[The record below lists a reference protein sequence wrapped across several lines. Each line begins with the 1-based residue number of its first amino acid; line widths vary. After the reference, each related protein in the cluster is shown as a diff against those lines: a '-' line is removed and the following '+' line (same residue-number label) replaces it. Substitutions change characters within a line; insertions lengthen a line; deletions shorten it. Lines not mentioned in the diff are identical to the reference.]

1 VVEVAKFATLWVPI
15 CHKHCI
21 EPRAP
26 ENYFELELPPLI
38 GRASEEFVND
48 YKWVQMEYDNFKFR
62 LDNLPG
68 TILKRSD
75 VYNSI
80 RTPEGDAQVTW
91 MANGTQWPG
100 TWIDPT
106 ENHRKGDYMGIVKVL
121 KFRLLVLDFLISSM
135 YFLWN
140 FCF

>member
-1 VVEVAKFATLWVPI
+1 
-15 CHKHCI
+15 
-21 EPRAP
+21 
-26 ENYFELELPPLI
+26 
-38 GRASEEFVND
+38 
-48 YKWVQMEYDNFKFR
+48 MEYDNFKFR

-106 ENHRKGDYMGIVKVL
+106 ENHRKGDYTGIVKVL

-140 FCF
+140 FCFSYQILHKEFALIHLLPLKSCHGPSKPWRSSWSTSEC